1 MVLWFVTMVESS
13 IRNLHMA
20 YAQVWAHDLYRYM
33 VLAVVVGQRIL
44 VLVEPWDEPHQ
55 WGVRGWYLC

>member
-1 MVLWFVTMVESS
+1 MRVDWDNK
-13 IRNLHMA
+13 IRNLHIA
-20 YAQVWAHDLYRYM
+20 YDQVLWAHGLHRYM